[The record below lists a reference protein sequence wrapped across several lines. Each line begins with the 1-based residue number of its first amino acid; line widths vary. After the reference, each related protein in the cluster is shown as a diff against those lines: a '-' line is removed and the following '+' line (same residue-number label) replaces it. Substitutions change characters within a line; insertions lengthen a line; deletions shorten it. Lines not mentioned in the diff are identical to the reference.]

1 MPALLVTTMPSGSTR
16 LTVASLYSF
25 PVTVLKSSACA
36 TEMNDRIRKLR
47 SFICIRCFDH
57 RHSAVKYSFPA
68 RKIAQIPAHTVIE
81 QLEWEGAARKNPPPL
96 QPARLPLQLLRSKPL
111 RLWT

>member
-1 MPALLVTTMPSGSTR
+1 
-16 LTVASLYSF
+16 
-25 PVTVLKSSACA
+25 
-36 TEMNDRIRKLR
+36 MNDRIRKLR

-81 QLEWEGAARKNPPPL
+81 QL
-96 QPARLPLQLLRSKPL
+96 
-111 RLWT
+111 